1 MTRARIITDFAEL
14 EALVPSWRDLLGRAT
29 HPEPVLTPL
38 WLLTWW
44 REFGAADRRTL
55 STVVVEDGGRMVG
68 LVPLARR
75 LTAHRPGIPV
85 RRIELLATGEDEA
98 DEICSD
104 YVGALV
110 APGFEGQVAR
120 ATAAALHEGAIDDW
134 DELRMPAMNGE
145 DPFVARL
152 AEELRERVRDASVD
166 ASGECPYVPLP
177 GSWEAYLHALGSD
190 SRYVVARSLRELEK
204 WAGKGGWELRVART
218 EGELAEGMR
227 ILRDLHAGRW
237 AAEGHAG
244 VFASVRFTRF
254 HETVM
259 PRLLAGEDG
268 AQLELSWLLARG
280 SAVAAS
286 YSIVFRGKVYFYQS
300 GRRVDVPRMLRPGI
314 ALHALGIRA
323 SIEAGRRE
331 YDFLAGASRYK
342 RDLAP
347 VVRPLVTL
355 RAVGTGLR
363 ARAVEVAR
371 GAAERAIERLRAVR
385 RKSARPGEERAR
397 E

>member
-1 MTRARIITDFAEL
+1 MTRTRILTESADL
-14 EALVPSWRDLLGRAT
+14 EALVPAWRDLLGRAT
-29 HPEPVLTPL
+29 HAEPVLTPL
-38 WLLTWW
+38 WLRTWW
-44 REFGAADRRTL
+44 REFGEADGRALT
-55 STVVVEDGGRMVG
+55 TVAVEDAGRMVG

-110 APGFEGQVAR
+110 APGYEGQVAR
-120 ATAAALHEGAIDDW
+120 ATATALHEGALKDW
-134 DELRMPAMNGE
+134 DELRMPAMSGE
-145 DPFVARL
+145 DPFVGHL
-152 AEELRERVRDASVD
+152 AEELRERLRVASVD

-177 GSWEAYLHALGSD
+177 GTWEAYLHALGSD
-190 SRYVVARSLRELEK
+190 RRYIVVRSLRELEK

-218 EGELAEGMR
+218 EGELAEGLR
-227 ILRDLHAGRW
+227 ILRELHAGRW
-237 AAEGHAG
+237 AADGRAG
-244 VFASVRFTRF
+244 VFASARFTRF

-268 AQLELSWLLARG
+268 AKLDLSWLLARG
-280 SAVAAS
+280 SAIAAA

-300 GRRVDVPRMLRPGI
+300 GRRVDLPRTLRPGI
-314 ALHALGIRA
+314 ALHALCIRA
-323 SIEAGRRE
+323 SIEAARRE
-331 YDFLAGASRYK
+331 YDFLGGASRYK

-347 VVRPLVTL
+347 AVRPLVTL

-363 ARAVEVAR
+363 ALAVEMAH
-371 GAAERAIERLRAVR
+371 GAAERAIARLRAAR
-385 RKSARPGEERAR
+385 RKSAGPGEERAR